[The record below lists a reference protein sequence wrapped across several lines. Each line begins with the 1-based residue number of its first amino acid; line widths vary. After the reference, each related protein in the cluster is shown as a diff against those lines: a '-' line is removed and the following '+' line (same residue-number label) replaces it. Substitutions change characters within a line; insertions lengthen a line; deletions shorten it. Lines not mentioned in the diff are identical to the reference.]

1 MWVLV
6 VSVMHE
12 NTRELSEYSYWSSRS
27 DTSSEEGWWLVP
39 VNAEKGPGV
48 TLLLVVLLA
57 SALLEGER
65 VDSVA
70 LALSLCDGERQF

>member
-1 MWVLV
+1 M
-6 VSVMHE
+6 
-12 NTRELSEYSYWSSRS
+12 
-27 DTSSEEGWWLVP
+27 P

>member
-1 MWVLV
+1 MRIHG
-6 VSVMHE
+6 SS
-12 NTRELSEYSYWSSRS
+12 LSIRIGLQGQTHCLSKDGGSCP
-27 DTSSEEGWWLVP
+27 L
-39 VNAEKGPGV
+39 NAEKGPGV

>member
-1 MWVLV
+1 M
-6 VSVMHE
+6 SS
-12 NTRELSEYSYWSSRS
+12 LSIRIGVQGQTHRLSKDGGSCP
-27 DTSSEEGWWLVP
+27 L
-39 VNAEKGPGV
+39 NAEKGPGV